1 MSFKHVSIIGL
12 GLIGGSMGMILYRSK
27 IAGRVRGYDLAP
39 EVGREALARRAVHE
53 LAPDLPAAAAGADL
67 VILAVPVERIPEVT
81 AQIAPHLKKG
91 AILTD
96 VAATK
101 ARLAAIIPPLLP
113 PGVYYVGGHP
123 MAGMER
129 SGITAAD
136 PFLFENAVY
145 LLTPAENI
153 PRKVRQR
160 LVAMVRAAGGIPH
173 FLPPAEHDLMA
184 AAVSHLPHL
193 VAAAL
198 VNTAFRV
205 EKDRPGTMALAAGGF
220 RDSTRIA
227 LGSSVLWREI
237 FRSNRRPLLQVLA
250 TFQEE
255 LNAFR
260 RELAGDQDMLLENR
274 LAAAAAVREKLPV
287 KNKGFLTLLHEL
299 VVVIEDRP
307 GTIAGVVGLLA
318 DAKLNI
324 KDIEILHI
332 REGEGGT
339 LRLAFDDAPALA
351 RAVEILRAKGF
362 QVQVRGET
370 KK

>member
-1 MSFKHVSIIGL
+1 MSLKQVSIIGL
-12 GLIGGSMGMILYRSK
+12 GLIGGSMGMSLYRSGFADR
-27 IAGRVRGYDLAP
+27 ICGYDLDP
-39 EVGREALARRAVHE
+39 ETGREALARRAVSG
-53 LAPDLPAAAAGADL
+53 LAPDLPAAAAGADI

-81 AQIAPHLKKG
+81 AKIAPHLKKG
-91 AILTD
+91 TILTD

-101 ARLAAIIPPLLP
+101 ARLAAIIPPMLP
-113 PGVYYVGGHP
+113 PGAYYVGGHP

-153 PRKVRQR
+153 PREVREC
-160 LVAMVRAAGGIPH
+160 LVSMVRAAGGIPH
-173 FLPPAEHDLMA
+173 FLPPAEHDLMV

-198 VNTAFRV
+198 VNTASRV
-205 EKDRPGTMALAAGGF
+205 EKDRPGTLALAAGGF

-227 LGSSVLWREI
+227 LGSAALWREI
-237 FRSNRRPLLQVLA
+237 FRSNRRPLLQVLE
-250 TFQEE
+250 TFLEE
-255 LNAFR
+255 VNAFR
-260 RELAGDQDMLLENR
+260 RELAGDQGTLLENR
-274 LAAAAAVREKLPV
+274 LAAAMVVREKLPV

-318 DAKLNI
+318 AAKLNI
-324 KDIEILHI
+324 KDIEILRI

-339 LRLAFDDAPALA
+339 LRLAFEDAPALA
-351 RAVEILRAKGF
+351 QAVEILRAKGF
-362 QVQVRGET
+362 QVQVRGD